1 MLTDTSVQPAAQRQ
15 PPRERAEH
23 MPSQPPLTSRPQ
35 TTRTRAQALTLA
47 PWQAKGIAGLRIL
60 FGLVWLI
67 DAWFKWQP
75 DFVTQFSDYLT
86 GSLAGQPGWV
96 QGWIHFWMNI
106 VNVDPTIFARLV
118 ALGETAIGVAL
129 IFGVFMNLTNLV
141 GVLLS
146 VVIWTTAE
154 GFGGPYQA
162 GSTDIGA
169 AIIYALVFVGL
180 FLSMSGLTY
189 GVDRWLTPRLG
200 RWGVLAS
207 SLPTGLQDS
216 QRDTQW

>member
-23 MPSQPPLTSRPQ
+23 MPSQPPITSRPQ

-47 PWQAKGIAGLRIL
+47 PWQAKGIAGLRIS

-129 IFGVFMNLTNLV
+129 IFGVLMNLTNLA

-200 RWGVLAS
+200 RWGILAS
-207 SLPTGLQDS
+207 GIPSG
-216 QRDTQW
+216 R

>member
-1 MLTDTSVQPAAQRQ
+1 M
-15 PPRERAEH
+15 
-23 MPSQPPLTSRPQ
+23 
-35 TTRTRAQALTLA
+35 TLA
-47 PWQAKGIAGLRIL
+47 LWQARGIAGLRIL

-75 DFVTQFSDYLT
+75 DFVSQFRDYLT
-86 GSLAGQPGWV
+86 GSLEGQPGWV
-96 QGWIHFWMNI
+96 QDWIHFWINV
-106 VNVDPTIFARLV
+106 VNVNPDVFARLV
-118 ALGETAIGVAL
+118 ALGETAIGIGL
-129 IFGVFMNLTNLV
+129 LLGLFMNLTNLT

-189 GVDRWLTPRLG
+189 GLDRRLTPALG
-200 RWGVLAS
+200 RWSILAS
-207 SLPTGLQDS
+207 GLPSGKQTRARSPHQ
-216 QRDTQW
+216 